1 MKIEKYLYKGYSI
14 YFPTI
19 NLERKEYGENI
30 IDNNFKVLKVL
41 KDTKRN
47 YVAIVEIKNKK
58 YILKEFRS
66 EVVIPQRK
74 IQTIFKEGEALKTL
88 KNGYAAMNEGI
99 IELVEPILAI
109 VKKGIFIE
117 KSFLLME
124 YIEGNILRTKEDI
137 DKVIEIIKKVHN
149 RGRYHGDLN
158 TSNFIKTKNGLKMI
172 DTQMKKEKF
181 WNFKKA
187 YDILTLKEDL
197 LVKMLNYNID
207 SKYIIKRKNLSYI
220 SAFILKKIK
229 CSQIIKK
236 IREKKKKLRKK
247 GWKI

>member
-14 YFPTI
+14 YFPTT

-88 KNGYAAMNEGI
+88 KNGYAAINEGI
-99 IELVEPILAI
+99 NELVEPILAV

-124 YIEGNILRTKEDI
+124 YIEGNILRTEEDV

-149 RGRYHGDLN
+149 IGRYHGDLN
-158 TSNFIKTKNGLKMI
+158 TSNFIKINDELKII

-181 WNFKKA
+181 WNFKKV

-197 LVKMLNYNID
+197 LVLELKYDIEK
-207 SKYIIKRKNLSYI
+207 KYILNKKSLS
-220 SAFILKKIK
+220 FILANFLKKT
-229 CSQIIKK
+229 KK
-236 IREKKKKLRKK
+236 LKFVEAFRNLKKNLRKK